1 MNLPTVFIR
10 ITLAVT
16 LAVVAVGCKKN
27 KPGLTPIPGQGTV
40 GSGFNNG
47 PAGTMMSNPGGN
59 RLNDGNRFDNNDFGQ
74 GSDFS
79 QGNEFGNGQ
88 DYDLPNN
95 PDDFANKV
103 ETRLDS
109 STVYFD
115 FDRYNVN
122 ASELPKIITVADML
136 KEKPSARLRIEGHCD
151 ERGTEEYNRTLGE
164 RRALSVRDVL
174 IKEGIASSRITT
186 ESWGEDKPAAEGDTE
201 SAYSKNRRG
210 EFVLLQ

>member
-1 MNLPTVFIR
+1 MNLPTVFVR

-27 KPGLTPIPGQGTV
+27 KPGLTPIPSTATY
-40 GSGFNNG
+40 GSGYGDG
-47 PAGTMMSNPGGN
+47 PAGGMMTNPGGN
-59 RLNDGNRFDNNDFGQ
+59 RMNDGNRFDNNNFGQ

-79 QGNEFGNGQ
+79 QGDEFGNGQ
-88 DYDLPNN
+88 EYALPNN

-136 KEKPSARLRIEGHCD
+136 KEKPAARLRIEGHCD

-174 IKEGIASSRITT
+174 VREGIASSRITT

>member
-16 LAVVAVGCKKN
+16 LAVAAVGCKKS

-40 GSGFNNG
+40 GNGYDNG
-47 PAGTMMSNPGGN
+47 PAGSMMSNPSNSGMGSG
-59 RLNDGNRFDNNDFGQ
+59 RGFDNNN
-74 GSDFS
+74 FS
-79 QGNEFGNGQ
+79 QGTEFGNE
-88 DYDLPNN
+88 DNNSLPNN
-95 PDDFANKV
+95 LDDFANKA
-103 ETRLDS
+103 ESRLDS

-122 ASELPKIITVADML
+122 ADELPKIVTVANIL
-136 KEKPSARLRIEGHCD
+136 KDKPAAKLRIEGHCD

-174 IKEGIASSRITT
+174 VKEGIAASRITT
-186 ESWGEDKPAAEGDTE
+186 ESWGEDKPAAEGSDE

-210 EFVLLQ
+210 EFILLQ

>member
-16 LAVVAVGCKKN
+16 LAVAAVGCKKS

-40 GSGFNNG
+40 GNGYDNG
-47 PAGTMMSNPGGN
+47 PAGSMMSNPSNSGMGSG
-59 RLNDGNRFDNNDFGQ
+59 RGFDNNNFGQ

-79 QGNEFGNGQ
+79 QGSEFGNG
-88 DYDLPNN
+88 DNYSLPNN
-95 PDDFANKV
+95 VDDFTNKV
-103 ETRLDS
+103 ETKLDS

-122 ASELPKIITVADML
+122 ADELPKIVTVANIL
-136 KEKPSARLRIEGHCD
+136 KDKPAAKLRIEGHCD

-174 IKEGIASSRITT
+174 VKEGIASSRITT
-186 ESWGEDKPAAEGDTE
+186 ESWGEDKPAAEGSTE

-210 EFVLLQ
+210 EFILLQ